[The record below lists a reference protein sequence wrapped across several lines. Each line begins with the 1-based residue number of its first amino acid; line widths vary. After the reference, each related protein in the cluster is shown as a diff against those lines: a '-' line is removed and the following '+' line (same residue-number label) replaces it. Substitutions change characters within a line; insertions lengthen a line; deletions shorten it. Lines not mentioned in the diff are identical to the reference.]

1 MLEVVVSTRTEQL
14 KESLLATQPEI
25 CPERLLLLTAAYQE
39 TEGQPLI
46 LRRAEALAR
55 VLRNMSI
62 YIRPGELIVGN
73 QARCPR
79 AAPLF
84 PENASTWIEK
94 EMDDLGTRPQDA
106 FLVREEDK
114 LTLREVL
121 PYWRGKT
128 HYDYVKALTRQA
140 LPVEARAAFNFEHF
154 TLNQALCN
162 FGRATGGDGHII
174 LDFTWLLRVGL
185 RALVAEARQKMAALD
200 RSRPENLEKLLFYQA
215 VTTSLEGA
223 IAFAERFAEL
233 AVQMAETE
241 ADPDRRAELFAIA
254 ETCRR
259 VPAHPARTFRE
270 AVQSVWF
277 LHLLIQIESN
287 GHSISLGRFDQYL
300 YPYYRTDLAAGILT
314 REQALELVECFWIK
328 CSEVNKVREWAHT
341 HYMSGCPLF
350 QTLTLGGQTR
360 DGAEAVNDLTYVCL
374 EATGNMK
381 LHQPTVI
388 VRLYDGSPDALLQEA
403 SRAVLRHGGG
413 MPGFFNDEVGIPM
426 LLRLGVSLEDARD
439 WAVMGCAE
447 PQVGGR
453 FNTGTGGTSHL
464 NLLKLLEL
472 ALHGGVNPSNGT
484 RLCPTEGDLASFR
497 SFDELMAAYQRQVQ
511 YYVAFMPLLDNVTS
525 AAFAAL
531 TPTPLLSG
539 LLEHRL
545 AAGRDVSSGG
555 DPGYNLMPAFGLGVT
570 NVANAMAAVRELV
583 FEEKRL
589 SGAEL
594 LEALDADF
602 TGSRGEQIRQMLLN
616 WAPKYGN
623 DDDSVDQIARQ
634 VLNEFVAEIERYTP
648 ARGGHYAPTTQSLTV
663 NVPYGKNVGA
673 TPDGRHAGEPLADNS
688 SPSAGTDTH
697 GPTATVKSVAK
708 LDHVVVSNGTI
719 LNLKFHPT
727 ALHGEGRLWKFGN
740 LIRSFFDLKGFQ
752 VQFNVLSPEKLRDA
766 QRHPER
772 YRNLI
777 VKVAGYSAYF
787 TSLDKELQEQLIA
800 RTTYD
805 AA

>member
-1 MLEVVVSTRTEQL
+1 VRTEQL
-14 KESLLATQPEI
+14 KESLLATRPEI

-140 LPVEARAAFNFEHF
+140 LPVEARAAFNFENF

-223 IAFAERFAEL
+223 ITFAERFAEL
-233 AVQMAETE
+233 AVQMAENE
-241 ADPDRRAELFAIA
+241 ADPDRRVELLAIA

-497 SFDELMAAYQRQVQ
+497 SLDELMAAYRRQVQ
-511 YYVAFMPLLDNVTS
+511 YHVAFMPLLDNVTS

-570 NVANAMAAVRELV
+570 NVANAMAAVRKLV

-602 TGSRGEQIRQMLLN
+602 TGSQGEQIRQMLLN

-673 TPDGRHAGEPLADNS
+673 TPDGRRAGEPLADNS

-727 ALHGEGRLWKFGN
+727 ALHGEGRLRKFGN

>member
-727 ALHGEGRLWKFGN
+727 ALHGEGRLRKFGN

>member
-1 MLEVVVSTRTEQL
+1 MSARTEQL
-14 KESLLATQPEI
+14 KESLLATRPEI

-55 VLRNMSI
+55 VLRTMSI

-73 QARCPR
+73 QARLPR

-84 PENASTWIEK
+84 PENASTWLEK
-94 EMDDLGTRPQDA
+94 ELDELGRRPQDA
-106 FLVREEDK
+106 FVVREEDK
-114 LTLREVL
+114 VPLREAL
-121 PYWRGKT
+121 LYWRGKT
-128 HYDYVKALTRQA
+128 HYDFVKALTRQV
-140 LPVEARAAFNFEHF
+140 LPADARAVFNFDNF

-174 LDFTWLLRVGL
+174 LDFVRLLRVGL
-185 RALVAEARQKMAALD
+185 RAQVAEARQKMAALD

-215 VTTSLEGA
+215 VNTSLEAA
-223 IAFAERFAEL
+223 IAFATRFAEL
-233 AVQMAETE
+233 AARMAEGE
-241 ADPDRRAELFAIA
+241 ADPSRRAELLAIA
-254 ETCRR
+254 EACRR
-259 VPAHPARTFRE
+259 VPAHAARTFRE
-270 AVQSVWF
+270 AVQFVWL

-287 GHSISLGRFDQYL
+287 GHSISVGRFDQCL
-300 YPYYRTDLAAGILT
+300 YPYYQADLAAGVLT
-314 REQALELVECFWIK
+314 REEALELVECFWIK
-328 CSEVNKVREWAHT
+328 CSELNKVREWAHT

-350 QTLTLGGQTR
+350 QTLTLAGQTR
-360 DGAEAVNDLTYVCL
+360 DGAEATNDLTYVCL

-388 VRLYDGSPDALLQEA
+388 VRLHDGSPDALPQEA
-403 SRAVLRHGGG
+403 SRCVLRHGGG

-464 NLLKLLEL
+464 NLLKLLEM
-472 ALHGGVNPSNGT
+472 ALRGGVNPSNGT
-484 RLCPTEGDLASFR
+484 RLCPTEGDLTSFR
-497 SFDELMAAYQRQVQ
+497 SFDELMAAYRRQVQ
-511 YYVAFMPLLDNVTS
+511 YYVPFMPLLDNVTA
-525 AAFAAL
+525 AAFATL

-539 LLEHRL
+539 LLGHRL
-545 AAGRDVSSGG
+545 AAGKDVSSGG
-555 DPGYNLMPAFGLGVT
+555 DPGYNLTPAFGLGVT
-570 NVANAMAAVRELV
+570 NVANALAAVRKLV

-594 LEALDADF
+594 LAALDTDF
-602 TGSRGEQIRQMLLN
+602 VGSRGEQIRQMLLN
-616 WAPKYGN
+616 WVPKYGN

-634 VLNEFVAEIERYTP
+634 VLSEFVAEIDKHTP

-673 TPDGRHAGEPLADNS
+673 TPDGRRAGEPLADNS
-688 SPSAGTDTH
+688 SPSAGTDTR
-697 GPTATVKSVAK
+697 GPTAAVKSVAK

-727 ALHGEGRLWKFGN
+727 ALRGEERLRKFGT
-740 LIRSFFDLKGFQ
+740 LIRTFFDLKGFQ
-752 VQFNVLSPEKLRDA
+752 VQFNVLSPEALRDA
-766 QRHPER
+766 QLHPER
-772 YRNLI
+772 YRSLI

>member
-1 MLEVVVSTRTEQL
+1 
-14 KESLLATQPEI
+14 
-25 CPERLLLLTAAYQE
+25 
-39 TEGQPLI
+39 
-46 LRRAEALAR
+46 
-55 VLRNMSI
+55 
-62 YIRPGELIVGN
+62 
-73 QARCPR
+73 
-79 AAPLF
+79 
-84 PENASTWIEK
+84 
-94 EMDDLGTRPQDA
+94 
-106 FLVREEDK
+106 
-114 LTLREVL
+114 
-121 PYWRGKT
+121 
-128 HYDYVKALTRQA
+128 
-140 LPVEARAAFNFEHF
+140 
-154 TLNQALCN
+154 
-162 FGRATGGDGHII
+162 
-174 LDFTWLLRVGL
+174 
-185 RALVAEARQKMAALD
+185 
-200 RSRPENLEKLLFYQA
+200 
-215 VTTSLEGA
+215 
-223 IAFAERFAEL
+223 
-233 AVQMAETE
+233 
-241 ADPDRRAELFAIA
+241 
-254 ETCRR
+254 
-259 VPAHPARTFRE
+259 
-270 AVQSVWF
+270 
-277 LHLLIQIESN
+277 
-287 GHSISLGRFDQYL
+287 
-300 YPYYRTDLAAGILT
+300 
-314 REQALELVECFWIK
+314 
-328 CSEVNKVREWAHT
+328 
-341 HYMSGCPLF
+341 MSGCPLF